1 MPETPLDDL
10 PLFSSGTT
18 LEAEPASAAPRVRP
32 DTGLSAAIVAWG
44 EALAAAGR
52 SPHTVKAFTAD
63 LRLLA
68 ERLGAGMSVE
78 AIGTHDLKNFL
89 EWMTTRRRVPCSPK
103 TYARRVT
110 SLKAFFRWLHEAGV
124 LPGDPAAP
132 VAQHTVLSPLPE
144 VLSEGEAEAVLE
156 RARALGRGEP
166 PDARPFTLAH
176 LLLHT
181 GIKKGEC
188 LAIHLNHIE
197 LRGPQGPLLYVRYP
211 DANKRYKERKLP
223 LDPAWVAAFEEYRR
237 QYEPSGRLFPWS
249 PRRLEYLLEELGNLV
264 GLEKHLSFDMCRWT
278 FALRETGA
286 GVEPDRIRQRLGL
299 SKIQWREVGAKL
311 EALAARRTA

>member
-1 MPETPLDDL
+1 MPQAPLDDL
-10 PLFSSGTT
+10 PLFSSEAALSTERT
-18 LEAEPASAAPRVRP
+18 LAAPRLRP

-68 ERLGAGMSVE
+68 ERLGGGMSVE

-103 TYARRVT
+103 TYSRRVT
-110 SLKAFFRWLHEAGV
+110 SLKAFFRWLMETGV
-124 LPGDPAAP
+124 IPADPAAA

-144 VLSEGEAEAVLE
+144 VLTDEEEEAVLE
-156 RARALGRGEP
+156 QAGAQRRGET

-176 LLLHT
+176 LLLRT
-181 GIKKGEC
+181 GIKKGED

-197 LRGPQGPLLYVRYP
+197 LRGPEGPLLYVRYP
-211 DANKRYKERKLP
+211 DVRKRYKERKLP
-223 LDPAWVAAFEEYRR
+223 LDPLWVAAFEEYRR

-249 PRRLEYLLEELGNLV
+249 PRRLEYLLEDLGNLA

-278 FALRETGA
+278 FALRETRA
-286 GVEPDRIRQRLGL
+286 GVEADRIRQHLGL

-311 EALAARRTA
+311 EALSARAPA

>member
-1 MPETPLDDL
+1 MPDPSLDDL
-10 PLFSSGTT
+10 PLFSSGTA
-18 LEAEPASAAPRVRP
+18 LASETSERAPRVRP
-32 DTGLSAAIVAWG
+32 DSGLSAAIVAWG

-68 ERLGAGMSVE
+68 ERLGGGMSVE

-110 SLKAFFRWLHEAGV
+110 SLKAFFRWLQEGGV
-124 LPGDPAAP
+124 IQTDPAVP
-132 VAQHTVLSPLPE
+132 VAQHTVLSPLPDT
-144 VLSEGEAEAVLE
+144 LSAEELEAVLE
-156 RARALGRGEP
+156 RASALRQGES

-188 LAIHLNHIE
+188 LALHLNHIE
-197 LRGPQGPLLYVRYP
+197 LRGPDGPLLYVRYP
-211 DANKRYKERKLP
+211 DVRKRYKERKLP
-223 LDPAWVAAFEEYRR
+223 LAPAWVAALEEYRR
-237 QYEPSGRLFPWS
+237 QYDPSGRLFPWS
-249 PRRLEYLLEELGNLV
+249 PRRLEYLLEELGNLA

-278 FALRETGA
+278 FALREWRA

-299 SKIQWREVGAKL
+299 SKIQWREIGAKL
-311 EALAARRTA
+311 EALAARAPA